1 MVEVFSLI
9 NWEIYRWVEK
19 MKKRIEY
26 IDKLK
31 GVAMLMVVVGHL
43 LSISFGNSNG
53 NCNYRASC

>member
-1 MVEVFSLI
+1 
-9 NWEIYRWVEK
+9 

-43 LSISFGNSNG
+43 LSISFGNSTPIGEPLVNSLNG
-53 NCNYRASC
+53 I

>member
-1 MVEVFSLI
+1 
-9 NWEIYRWVEK
+9 

-53 NCNYRASC
+53 NCNYRASR